1 MRKSFPL
8 LLSLLLLSTFPAFSQ
23 SLQPAPPLELVS
35 AGYGAA
41 ALGLGGAFVAVAD
54 DLSAIY
60 WNPAGLAQL
69 PGLQLYVDY
78 RRLGDS
84 DEDIGEENTA
94 GRIDSRQRFSL
105 SGNQFQSFSVSYA
118 YRRSGF
124 TLVPAFAYQRPSVF
138 AFDRELKDVAESN
151 FSSGSFSSHSEA
163 LFTQEFTKADTEY
176 AFGVGASISGK
187 LLIGGTWSLL
197 RNGPEQTLTG
207 TFSDT
212 TSIPGTIRRVDTNL
226 TQEVTNDFSGNYLR
240 LGVLAFPAPALSLG
254 GTVRLPYTRRNIA
267 VTRMQGPFTQ
277 TETTLDSNG
286 NIIDV
291 QTTTGNV
298 DQTSST
304 ETELKIPLEWS
315 VGAAIRPRVNFLA
328 SGSVTYS
335 NWTDTS
341 ISLTSVPGSDLPFP
355 TLHGAPGN
363 QPSLLQWR
371 GGVQYL
377 IGEVGNGLVVRSGLF
392 RDGQPFGTTGKRT
405 YFNGYSFGLGYA
417 SRGVRFDV
425 AMVRESGDVLL
436 TPQSTEASHFQNRR
450 WILSVGFIGQ

>member
-1 MRKSFPL
+1 MKKSFPL
-8 LLSLLLLSTFPAFSQ
+8 LLCLLLSFSIPVFSQ

-54 DLSAIY
+54 DVSAIY

-84 DEDIGEENTA
+84 DEDIGGENVN

-118 YRRSGF
+118 YRRTGF

-138 AFDRELKDVAESN
+138 AFDRKLKDVAESN
-151 FSSGSFSSHSEA
+151 FTSGSFSSHSEA
-163 LFTQEFTKADTEY
+163 LFTQELTSSDNEY
-176 AFGVGASISGK
+176 AFGVGASISGR
-187 LLIGGTWSLL
+187 LLVGGAWSLL
-197 RNGPEQTLTG
+197 RSGPEQTLTG

-212 TSIPGTIRRVDTNL
+212 TSIPGMVRRIDTNL
-226 TQEVTNDFSGNYLR
+226 TQTVTNDFTGNYVR
-240 LGVLAFPAPALSLG
+240 LGILAIPAPSLSLG
-254 GTVRLPYTRRNIA
+254 GTVRFPYTRRNIA
-267 VTRMQGPFTQ
+267 VTHMQGPFTQ
-277 TETTLDSNG
+277 TDTTLDSSG
-286 NIIDV
+286 NVIGV
-291 QTTTGNV
+291 QTTTGNL
-298 DQTSST
+298 DQTSSF
-304 ETELKIPLEWS
+304 ETELKVPLEWS
-315 VGAAIRPRVNFLA
+315 AGAAIRPRLNFLA
-328 SGSVTYS
+328 SGSVTYADWS
-335 NWTDTS
+335 NTS
-341 ISLTSVPGSDLPFP
+341 ISLTPVPGSDVPFP
-355 TLHGAPGN
+355 TLRGTPGN
-363 QPSLLQWR
+363 QPALLQWR

-377 IGEVGNGLVVRSGLF
+377 IGEVGNGLVLRSGIF

-417 SRGVRFDV
+417 SRGVRFDL

-436 TPQSTEASHFQNRR
+436 TPESTEASHLQNRR
-450 WILSVGFIGQ
+450 WIFSVGFIGQ